1 MGLTMEDTLFKTHG
15 FFPPE
20 TEQEKTSCSQ
30 ITNLAV
36 LFIISLMYLFI
47 HSTIMEGHLL
57 KVLF

>member
-1 MGLTMEDTLFKTHG
+1 MEDTLFKTHG